1 MFLLL
6 FAPRHME
13 FLGQGQVPTT
23 VATHTAAMAMSDP
36 LTCCAQLGIKLASWC
51 CRDAAD
57 PIAPQQELLVFVL
70 VYSLCGW
77 VVDWELLWD
86 PRNAS
91 KMTIMT
97 AAHLIEHFLC
107 TFT

>member
-51 CRDAAD
+51 CRNSANSIWLPLVLILSPHQRLNVSESSLIKAQAD
-57 PIAPQQELLVFVL
+57 
-70 VYSLCGW
+70 
-77 VVDWELLWD
+77 
-86 PRNAS
+86 
-91 KMTIMT
+91 
-97 AAHLIEHFLC
+97 
-107 TFT
+107 